1 MGSINKLLADLDGK
15 PIVKHV
21 VEAALA
27 SSAGPVVVV
36 TGHQAPDI
44 RSVLSGCA
52 VSIVFNADYSAGL
65 SSSLKCGIRAVPDD
79 CQGAL
84 VMLGDMP
91 GVTSGDIDAIISL
104 FAARAG
110 SAIIVPTYAGKR
122 GNPVLWPRAYFRE
135 LLELEG
141 DTGAKALLR
150 KHEGAVESIALVTS
164 AVLTDIDSP
173 DDLARARAASLAGPK
188 PRP

>member
-44 RSVLSGCA
+44 RSVLAGCA

-122 GNPVLWPRAYFRE
+122 GNPVLWPRAYFLE

-150 KHEGAVESIALVTS
+150 KHEEAVESIALLTS
-164 AVLTDIDSP
+164 AVLADIDSP

>member
-21 VEAALA
+21 VEAAVA
-27 SSAGPVVVV
+27 SSARPVIVV
-36 TGHQAPDI
+36 TGHQAAEV
-44 RSVLSGCA
+44 RAVLAGCA
-52 VSIVFNADYSAGL
+52 ISIVFNADYSAGL
-65 SSSLKCGIRAVPDD
+65 SSSLRCGLRAVPDG

-91 GVTSGDIDAIISL
+91 GVTSVDIDAMISL
-104 FAARAG
+104 FAAKTG

-122 GNPVLWPRAYFRE
+122 GNPVLWPMAYFPE

-150 KHEGAVESIALVTS
+150 THESAVERIALETS

-173 DDLARARAASLAGPK
+173 EDLARARGASRAGPE
-188 PRP
+188 PQR

>member
-1 MGSINKLLADLDGK
+1 MGSVNKLLAELDGK
-15 PIVKHV
+15 PMVKHV

-27 SSAGPVVVV
+27 SSARPVVVV

-44 RSVLSGCA
+44 RAILSGCA
-52 VSIVFNADYSAGL
+52 VSIVSNAEYSAGL

-150 KHEGAVESIALVTS
+150 KHEEAVESIALVTS

-188 PRP
+188 RRQ